1 MANANLWLTLS
12 TEKKKKKHNVW
23 VKFYLGQNED
33 DSLGDSISDSSEK
46 LLQRGKVSI
55 YVILVKGEYMQLST
69 YFFVRFC

>member
-1 MANANLWLTLS
+1 MASANLWLTLS
-12 TEKKKKKHNVW
+12 TEKKKHSVW

>member
-1 MANANLWLTLS
+1 MASANLWLTLS
-12 TEKKKKKHNVW
+12 TEKKKKHSVW

>member
-1 MANANLWLTLS
+1 MASANLWLTLS
-12 TEKKKKKHNVW
+12 NEKKKKHSVW

-33 DSLGDSISDSSEK
+33 DSLGDSISDSPEK
-46 LLQRGKVSI
+46 LLQREKVSI